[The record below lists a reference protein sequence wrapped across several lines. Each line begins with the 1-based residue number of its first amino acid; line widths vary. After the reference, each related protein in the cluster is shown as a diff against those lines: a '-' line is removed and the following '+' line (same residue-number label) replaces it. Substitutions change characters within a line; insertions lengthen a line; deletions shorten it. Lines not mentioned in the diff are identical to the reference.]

1 MPDPIRIVIAD
12 DHAILRSGLRLLL
25 SNQPD
30 FEVIGEAENGIEA
43 VKRLETLH
51 PDLLLLDLNMPQ
63 VTGLEVLE
71 QAKAVSPETRIL
83 VLTMHDDGANLRQ
96 ALAAGAAGY
105 VLKKAVDSELVMAI
119 RAVMRGELFIHSSMT
134 QHLISGSQPETP
146 AQTDD
151 PWTQLSERELD
162 VVKRVAQGYTNAE
175 IAQELFLSPKTVE
188 TYRARGMEKLDVE
201 TRAQLVKLALK
212 FGYLND

>member
-1 MPDPIRIVIAD
+1 MSDPIRIVIAD

-30 FEVIGEAENGIEA
+30 FEVIGEAENGLDA
-43 VKRLETLH
+43 LKQLESLH

-63 VTGLEVLE
+63 ATGLEVLA
-71 QAKAVSPETRIL
+71 QAKTLSPETRIL
-83 VLTMHDDGANLRQ
+83 VLTMHDDSANLRQ
-96 ALAAGAAGY
+96 ALGAGASGY

-119 RAVMRGELFIHSSMT
+119 RAVIRGELFIHSSMT
-134 QHLISGSQPETP
+134 RHLIPGNEAESPIHN
-146 AQTDD
+146 DD
-151 PWTQLSERELD
+151 PWKQLSERELE

-175 IAQELFLSPKTVE
+175 IAQELYLSPKTVE
-188 TYRARGMEKLDVE
+188 TYRARGMEKLAVE